1 MELLYVWAFAPNSYL
16 NIFDKVQEV
25 EYRIADPTL
34 CVSWTNS
41 VLYFINILMFVS
53 NKIQPPPTHPPP
65 RSPENRKSLVC
76 WCFQEVLNKSIGV
89 NG

>member
-1 MELLYVWAFAPNSYL
+1 MELLYVWACAPNSYL

-25 EYRIADPTL
+25 EHRIADPTL

-53 NKIQPPPTHPPP
+53 NKIQPPPPLHTLPPAP
-65 RSPENRKSLVC
+65 LKTENL
-76 WCFQEVLNKSIGV
+76 WFAGV
-89 NG
+89 FRRY

>member
-1 MELLYVWAFAPNSYL
+1 MELLYVWACAPNSYL

-25 EYRIADPTL
+25 EHRIADPTL

-53 NKIQPPPTHPPP
+53 NKIQPPLHTLPPP
-65 RSPENRKSLVC
+65 PLPWKQKIFGLLV
-76 WCFQEVLNKSIGV
+76 FSGGIK
-89 NG
+89 

>member
-1 MELLYVWAFAPNSYL
+1 MELLYVWACAPSSYL

-25 EYRIADPTL
+25 EHRIADPTL

-65 RSPENRKSLVC
+65 LPPLPWKQKIFGLLV
-76 WCFQEVLNKSIGV
+76 FSGGIK
-89 NG
+89 

>member
-1 MELLYVWAFAPNSYL
+1 MELLYVWACAPNSYL

-25 EYRIADPTL
+25 EHRIADPTL

-53 NKIQPPPTHPPP
+53 NEIQPPPTHPPP
-65 RSPENRKSLVC
+65 PAPLKTENL
-76 WCFQEVLNKSIGV
+76 WFAGV
-89 NG
+89 FRRY

>member
-1 MELLYVWAFAPNSYL
+1 MELLYVWACAPNSYL

-53 NKIQPPPTHPPP
+53 NKIQPPLHTLHPAPLKT
-65 RSPENRKSLVC
+65 ENL
-76 WCFQEVLNKSIGV
+76 WFAGV
-89 NG
+89 FRRY

>member
-53 NKIQPPPTHPPP
+53 NKIQLPLHTLPPAPLKT
-65 RSPENRKSLVC
+65 ENL
-76 WCFQEVLNKSIGV
+76 WFAGV
-89 NG
+89 FRRY

>member
-1 MELLYVWAFAPNSYL
+1 MELLYVWACAPNSYL

-53 NKIQPPPTHPPP
+53 NKIQPPLHTLLPAPLKT
-65 RSPENRKSLVC
+65 ENL
-76 WCFQEVLNKSIGV
+76 WFAGV
-89 NG
+89 FRRY

>member
-1 MELLYVWAFAPNSYL
+1 MELLYVWACAPNSYL

-25 EYRIADPTL
+25 EHRIADPTL

-53 NKIQPPPTHPPP
+53 NKIQPPPPYTPCHPPLP
-65 RSPENRKSLVC
+65 PSLPWKQKIFGLLV
-76 WCFQEVLNKSIGV
+76 FSGGIK
-89 NG
+89 